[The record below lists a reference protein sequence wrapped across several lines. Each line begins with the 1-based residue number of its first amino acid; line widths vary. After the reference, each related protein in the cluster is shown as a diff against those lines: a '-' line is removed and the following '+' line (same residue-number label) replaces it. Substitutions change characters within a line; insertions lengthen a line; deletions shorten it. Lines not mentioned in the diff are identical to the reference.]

1 MTCLVACLTTKRMT
15 HATVRCL
22 VIDSSSA
29 ALAYDETVPSL
40 VFVTA
45 SQVHILLQSGL
56 SVNVLVLPAA
66 WIAVGCKCLRL
77 LPDMHPDCG

>member
-1 MTCLVACLTTKRMT
+1 M
-15 HATVRCL
+15 RCL

-45 SQVHILLQSGL
+45 SHVHILLQSGL
-56 SVNVLVLPAA
+56 SVNVLALPAV
-66 WIAVGCKCLRL
+66 WIVVGCKCLRL
-77 LPDMHPDCG
+77 LPDMHPDYG

>member
-1 MTCLVACLTTKRMT
+1 MT
-15 HATVRCL
+15 HAAMRCL
-22 VIDSSSA
+22 AIDSSSA
-29 ALAYDETVPSL
+29 ALAYDETVSSF

-45 SQVHILLQSGL
+45 SHVHILLQSGL
-56 SVNVLVLPAA
+56 SVNVIALPPV